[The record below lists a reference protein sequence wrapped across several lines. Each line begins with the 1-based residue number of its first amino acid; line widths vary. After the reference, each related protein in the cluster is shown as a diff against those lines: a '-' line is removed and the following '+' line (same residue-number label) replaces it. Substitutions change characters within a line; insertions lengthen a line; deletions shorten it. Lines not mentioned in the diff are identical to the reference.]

1 MNYNR
6 YRYFGYV
13 IFGLEVLALLGIVV
27 WVLW

>member
-6 YRYFGYV
+6 CRYLGYV
-13 IFGLEVLALLGIVV
+13 FLGLEVLALLGIVV